1 MQRNTARMWSL
12 DALLNPTQSA
22 LTSLVA
28 ALPTWATLQTQMS
41 FNTLAILPCYSAFCG
56 LWLYPNFPA
65 RDEATMVRCRYAF
78 RPSLVFR
85 LSPWNRGN
93 VRCESTQYPIACSIL
108 KYQNPQQTRNY
119 PTARPASNATT
130 QPPSPVVRSDQ
141 DGCTS
146 FLVELKHW
154 LLVGQ
159 GCGSMSL
166 LDTKTRDARGGPC
179 T

>member
-78 RPSLVFR
+78 RPSLVCLHGTAEMSVAKARNIR
-85 LSPWNRGN
+85 LHAVSSNTKIHNKRG
-93 VRCESTQYPIACSIL
+93 
-108 KYQNPQQTRNY
+108 
-119 PTARPASNATT
+119 TT
-130 QPPSPVVRSDQ
+130 QPPDPLAMQQHSPPSPRRQ
-141 DGCTS
+141 KRPGRMRI
-146 FLVELKHW
+146 FFGRVETLAA
-154 LLVGQ
+154 G
-159 GCGSMSL
+159 
-166 LDTKTRDARGGPC
+166 RARLW
-179 T
+179 